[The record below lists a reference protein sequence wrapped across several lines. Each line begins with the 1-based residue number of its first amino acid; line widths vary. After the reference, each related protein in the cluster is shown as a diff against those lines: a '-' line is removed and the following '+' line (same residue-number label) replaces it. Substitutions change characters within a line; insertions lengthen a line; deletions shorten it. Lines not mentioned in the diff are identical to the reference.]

1 MVAGKTAV
9 VTGASRGIGL
19 EICRV
24 LAAHGAR
31 IVALDASAEH
41 AQLARAALAESG
53 VEDVLAIAAD
63 VASSEQV
70 RAAFTQIEQAAGGV
84 DILVNNAG
92 VREIRSALELEP
104 EEWDRTIA
112 INLSGPFY
120 CAREAAKNM
129 RRHGIEGAIV
139 NIASVAA
146 LIGVRNRPAYCA
158 SKHGL
163 IGLTKNLAAE
173 LSAHGIRVNAVAPG
187 VIRTPLTE
195 RYFDDEGFL
204 AGIQH
209 AVPLHSRGTS
219 TDIANAV
226 LFLCSPQSHFVT
238 GVTLPV
244 DGGFTAEK
252 SYTSAAS
259 RAFLGSS
266 SSSD

>member
-24 LAAHGAR
+24 LAANGAQ
-31 IVALDASAEH
+31 IVALDATEEG
-41 AQLARAALAESG
+41 AQQARAELAKAGFQE
-53 VEDVLAIAAD
+53 VVPIAAD

-70 RAAFTQIEQAAGGV
+70 HAAFEQIQRSVGV
-84 DILVNNAG
+84 IDILVNNAG
-92 VREIRSALELEP
+92 VREIKNALDLEP
-104 EEWDRTIA
+104 REWDRTIA

-129 RRHGIEGAIV
+129 RTHRVEGVIV

-163 IGLTKNLAAE
+163 VGLTKDLAAE
-173 LSAHGIRVNAVAPG
+173 WSAYGIRVNAVAPG

-195 RYFDDEGFL
+195 AYFEDESFL
-204 AGIQH
+204 QGMRH
-209 AVPLHSRGTS
+209 AVPLHSRGTA
-219 TDIANAV
+219 TDVANAV
-226 LFLCSPQSHFVT
+226 LFLCSPMSNFVT
-238 GVTLPV
+238 GIVLPV
-244 DGGFTAEK
+244 DGGFTVEK
-252 SYTSAAS
+252 SYTVAGSKAFLAAAS
-259 RAFLGSS
+259 TK
-266 SSSD
+266 D